1 MEAFVE
7 GFEFRLEASPGE
19 EVVGSVYVLKVN
31 EVS

>member
-7 GFEFRLEASPGE
+7 GFEFGLEASPGE
-19 EVVGSVYVLKVN
+19 EMVGSVYVLKVN

>member
-1 MEAFVE
+1 ME
-7 GFEFRLEASPGE
+7 GFEFGLEASPGE

>member
-7 GFEFRLEASPGE
+7 GFEFGLEASPGE

>member
-1 MEAFVE
+1 METFVK
-7 GFEFRLEASPGE
+7 GFEFGLEASPGE